1 MVLPISPDVLHGVK
15 LRSIG
20 RQVLNA
26 DGAGLLGHKVFNQP
40 ATVRFGAVPN
50 HQKLLFDVTLKMGEK
65 LNNLGA
71 SDTARMELKVE
82 VPPGYP
88 GNRRKLFPVK
98 RILQHRSLS
107 FWRPCPATV
116 RPLAE
121 PTLVNKHYRAHLALG
136 FFLSSGSLN
145 RDLRPAR
152 PACLSP
158 SRPCSSIALAQRLTD
173 WRCAPTC
180 RAISASLT
188 PLLNKAKAL
197 NRRRSKASKSL
208 FTPAGFPMQVY
219 LSQILRNVT
228 IFYEYQ

>member
-1 MVLPISPDVLHGVK
+1 MVLHPKVLLDQLRHSIKGPEVGLISRH
-15 LRSIG
+15 
-20 RQVLNA
+20 
-26 DGAGLLGHKVFNQP
+26 
-40 ATVRFGAVPN
+40 FGA
-50 HQKLLFDVTLKMGEK
+50 
-65 LNNLGA
+65 
-71 SDTARMELKVE
+71 
-82 VPPGYP
+82 
-88 GNRRKLFPVK
+88 
-98 RILQHRSLS
+98 
-107 FWRPCPATV
+107 
-116 RPLAE
+116 
-121 PTLVNKHYRAHLALG
+121 
-136 FFLSSGSLN
+136 SLN